1 MTDNNKQVKISR
13 TQHNNLLNYKELL
26 NKRNKKNKIKLTDLV
41 NNILEDYFKDK
52 LLTNSYILPD
62 RELYFNYLELMREK
76 EVKATVNR
84 KFKDLDYLFRV
95 RKIPNNLDTFNY
107 EYDSYCYDD
116 IKGFH
121 KGIYIYNFIGLDSWY
136 YEGYIHD
143 EEIILVFEYD
153 ENKKELTIGLVEK
166 EKINLYFNNREKE
179 ILLKLLQDQEN
190 YKKLI
195 LQDNSKINAE
205 VFLSGFEVIV
215 SNAQL
220 TEIETNKEISE
231 AIEKYVNNLTDNI
244 NNLNNKQIDVL
255 KIFKE
260 LFNENNHLKHF
271 IFRQRDKLEFILK
284 KVDELEKQKVEITEK
299 DFKKLT
305 QKRKK

>member
-1 MTDNNKQVKISR
+1 MQNSFIE
-13 TQHNNLLNYKELL
+13 NL
-26 NKRNKKNKIKLTDLV
+26 
-41 NNILEDYFKDK
+41 
-52 LLTNSYILPD
+52 
-62 RELYFNYLELMREK
+62 
-76 EVKATVNR
+76 
-84 KFKDLDYLFRV
+84 
-95 RKIPNNLDTFNY
+95 
-107 EYDSYCYDD
+107 
-116 IKGFH
+116 
-121 KGIYIYNFIGLDSWY
+121 
-136 YEGYIHD
+136 
-143 EEIILVFEYD
+143 
-153 ENKKELTIGLVEK
+153 
-166 EKINLYFNNREKE
+166 KE
-179 ILLKLLQDQEN
+179 IQSEGEDKALLISATGTGKTYAAAFALQDALPNKALFLVHREQIAKQAKFFIN

-195 LQDNSKINAE
+195 LQDKSKINAE

-231 AIEKYVNNLTDNI
+231 AIGKYVNNLTDNI